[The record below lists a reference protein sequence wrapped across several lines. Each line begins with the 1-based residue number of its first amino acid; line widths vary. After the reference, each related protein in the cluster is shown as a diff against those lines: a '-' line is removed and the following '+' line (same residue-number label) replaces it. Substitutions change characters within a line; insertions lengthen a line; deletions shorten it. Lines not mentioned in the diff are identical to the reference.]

1 MSTAALPPTPK
12 SPGVGARRKG
22 NKQHPTLP
30 LSAFT
35 PPNTGTSDKFP
46 IPPSPSALQ
55 PEEIIDT
62 HVINASG
69 DLSSWN
75 SETGQTL
82 GGRARGVVLS
92 LHGAQESDIE
102 KLIKE

>member
-35 PPNTGTSDKFP
+35 PPNTGTSDRFP
-46 IPPSPSALQ
+46 LPPSPSAIQ
-55 PEEIIDT
+55 PEGIVDA
-62 HVINASG
+62 HVIAPTG
-69 DLSSWN
+69 DLSSWK
-75 SETGQTL
+75 SQAGQNL
-82 GGRARGVVLS
+82 GGRIRGVVVS
-92 LHGAQESDIE
+92 LHGAEDVEKVVQE
-102 KLIKE
+102 